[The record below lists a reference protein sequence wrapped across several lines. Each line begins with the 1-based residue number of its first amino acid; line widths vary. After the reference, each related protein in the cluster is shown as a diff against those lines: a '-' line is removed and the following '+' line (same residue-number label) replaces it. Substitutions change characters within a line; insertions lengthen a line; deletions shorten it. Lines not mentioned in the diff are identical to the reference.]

1 MKAGLLCIRVSS
13 FRESHLLVRLFKPMG
28 IKEAKSSLLLSGW
41 KLNNNSNL
49 TKYFKRMYKINEA
62 VNEC

>member
-1 MKAGLLCIRVSS
+1 MKAGLLSIRVSS

-49 TKYFKRMYKINEA
+49 TKYFKRMCKINKAITEY
-62 VNEC
+62 